1 MNKKSNRGGA
11 RVGAGRKPRPDRQDN
26 KPLGIR
32 CSPET
37 AERLRRLAATQ
48 GISLGDAVEMLLNNY
63 HKMNS

>member
-1 MNKKSNRGGA
+1 MSRGGA

-37 AERLRRLAATQ
+37 AERLRRLATTR
-48 GISLGDAVEMLLNNY
+48 GVSLGDAVEMLLNY
-63 HKMNS
+63 HDRELKYRR